1 MWVCGGSSWKK
12 EGVCFGM
19 PQAFCLCE
27 CVKGKMVAEEILD
40 LQTLWEMGVFS
51 YGQIEL
57 HFLSV
62 FSLGGEVEKLV

>member
-1 MWVCGGSSWKK
+1 MKR
-12 EGVCFGM
+12 
-19 PQAFCLCE
+19 
-27 CVKGKMVAEEILD
+27 KMAAKEILG

-62 FSLGGEVEKLV
+62 FFSLGGEVEKLV